1 MEVGLMSDSQLSS
14 SAAESGNGVLF
25 RPNPFRGSIQSD
37 AWSAGSQID
46 VTSIHAGPFQTCCEA
61 VEWVRTGQSS
71 AGIVIHGEAGSGK
84 THLISRL
91 RRRFTDLT
99 ANPVLENIGQAFAY
113 VQLNTHFSSLAR
125 HTRRCVAI
133 DLMRT
138 NGKGPSQL
146 ERLVIAR
153 LMTVAEG
160 DGDLNRWWE
169 YTLEERAGELDD
181 LLFELGQVDNLSPMF
196 LQIVGHLI
204 RRRHRLQVAAWLRGE
219 PLTDQ
224 AYELLQ
230 VAPPN
235 PDEHPEDHSRDVL
248 LNLMRLAGPKV
259 PLVLCFDQIEA
270 LQVTL
275 TDPQPF
281 FEFSQLLV
289 NLHDADN
296 NLVLISCMQTGVA
309 DQLRAGI
316 PAYSR
321 DRMQSYATCMLPPLD
336 IAQGREL
343 LSVRMG
349 TPGRIAPFTD
359 KDLAGLMGPLGLC
372 TPRMLL
378 DRASSRYD
386 ELSALPKVGFTVS
399 LDEWLSQEWA
409 QHEEKSLVSN
419 DVATAG
425 DVLRHGLP
433 LFVQVI
439 DPVWQT
445 TKPVEAN
452 GRATDVV
459 DYVLV
464 GPQNEARV
472 AVKICEGDATR
483 LCQQLKKLNDL
494 LPDRLRVEKVVLL
507 RDERAPISKG
517 AKKTHEMLAQL
528 EKKDV
533 VFSRVSPEA
542 MSALDALRTLLSV
555 SKSGDLDFAGKAVG
569 PETVVEWLRKHLAVS
584 LQELAETLT
593 TQQVGE
599 PVKGE
604 IDRLQ
609 EYLNTHQLAGLPAA
623 AEATGLTAE
632 EIVDLARSHN
642 DLLQVISGNPGVVFS
657 VRSSSAGVGSVS

>member
-1 MEVGLMSDSQLSS
+1 MSAPFTNADVVMN
-14 SAAESGNGVLF
+14 ESVNAGPM
-25 RPNPFRGSIQSD
+25 RSNPFRGSIQSD
-37 AWSAGSQID
+37 AWSAGSQTD

-99 ANPVLENIGQAFAY
+99 PNPVLQDIGQAFAY
-113 VQLNTHFSSLAR
+113 VQLNTHFTSLAR

-153 LMTVAEG
+153 LMKVAEG
-160 DGDLNRWWE
+160 NGDLNGWWE
-169 YTLEERAGELDD
+169 YTLEERGSELDD

-219 PLTDQ
+219 ALTDQ

-235 PDEHPEDHSRDVL
+235 PDEHPEDQSREVL
-248 LNLMRLAGPKV
+248 VNLMRLAGPEV

-309 DQLRAGI
+309 EQLRAGI

-321 DRMQSYATCMLPPLD
+321 DRIQSYATCTLPPLD
-336 IAQGREL
+336 VVQGKEL
-343 LSVRMG
+343 LSVRLG
-349 TPGRIAPFTD
+349 TPGSIAPFTE
-359 KDLAGLMGPLGLC
+359 KDMARLMGSMGLC
-372 TPRMLL
+372 TPRALL

-386 ELSALPKVGFTVS
+386 ELISVGAPEETIS
-399 LDEWLSQEWA
+399 LDDWLSQEWA
-409 QHEEKSLVSN
+409 QREEASLGENS
-419 DVATAG
+419 VATSG

-433 LFVQVI
+433 LLVQAI
-439 DPVWQT
+439 DPAWRT
-445 TKPVEAN
+445 TKATEAN

-459 DYVLV
+459 DYILV

-483 LCQQLKKLNDL
+483 LCHQLKKLNDL
-494 LPDRLRVEKVVLL
+494 LPDRLRVEKIVLL

-533 VFSRVSPEA
+533 VFHRVSPEA

-555 SKSGDLDFAGKAVG
+555 SKSGDLDFAGKTVA
-569 PETVVEWLRKHLAVS
+569 PETVVEWLRKHLSAS

-593 TQQVGE
+593 TQHTDVPE
-599 PVKGE
+599 MEE

-609 EYLNTHQLAGLPAA
+609 EYLNEHQLAALPAA
-623 AEATGLTAE
+623 AAATGLTAE
-632 EIVDLARSHN
+632 TIVDLARTHN
-642 DLLQVISGNPGVVFS
+642 DLLQVISGSPGVVFS
-657 VRSSSAGVGSVS
+657 VRSGSASVGSVS